1 MEEATTIDRAKLVV
15 TWGQFLFAITVQFI
29 GALVFLSSS
38 ISDFKMMQNDVRT
51 IKETIGNYSLY
62 SYKVDQLEQ
71 QVKNCQCRNS

>member
-1 MEEATTIDRAKLVV
+1 MEEATIDRAKLVV

-29 GALVFLSSS
+29 GALFFLSSS

-51 IKETIGNYSLY
+51 IKETVGNYSLY